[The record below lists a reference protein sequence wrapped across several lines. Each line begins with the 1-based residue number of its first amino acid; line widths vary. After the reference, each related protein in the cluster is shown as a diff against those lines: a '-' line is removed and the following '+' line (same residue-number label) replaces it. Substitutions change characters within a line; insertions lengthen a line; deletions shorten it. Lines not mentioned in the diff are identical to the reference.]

1 MPNFTSRIN
10 QKNVVGFGRTTV
22 NNTNPYQLIKRNNKK
37 EVMDHLASH
46 LMSLQQRVSE
56 QKEQEERFRV
66 NKIEK
71 QMQMQLGK
79 EKEEIQKKLKRAMEE
94 NTKIKVEH

>member
-1 MPNFTSRIN
+1 
-10 QKNVVGFGRTTV
+10 
-22 NNTNPYQLIKRNNKK
+22 
-37 EVMDHLASH
+37 MDHLASH

-56 QKEQEERFRV
+56 QKEQEERNRV